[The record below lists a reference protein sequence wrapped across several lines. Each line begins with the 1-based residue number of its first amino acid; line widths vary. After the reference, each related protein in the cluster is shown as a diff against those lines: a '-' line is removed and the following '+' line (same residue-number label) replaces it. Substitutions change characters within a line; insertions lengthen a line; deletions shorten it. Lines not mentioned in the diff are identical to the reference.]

1 MKYELI
7 INDSITVN
15 NINLFR
21 IKALKSFSN
30 VGVNEL
36 GGYIQ
41 SEKNLSNTGNA
52 WVYDN
57 AWVSGDARVS
67 GDAQVY
73 GNARVYGDAWVYGNA
88 RVYGG
93 AQVSFQGEFITIGQ
107 FGDNYRY
114 LTISK
119 KDIINAG
126 CFSGNFSDF
135 KKAVTN
141 KYGSDY
147 GAYKNAIIIIENYL
161 NKKND

>member
-57 AWVSGDARVS
+57 ARVY

-73 GNARVYGDAWVYGNA
+73 GNARVYSNAWVYGDA
-88 RVYGG
+88 W
-93 AQVSFQGEFITIGQ
+93 VSFQGEFITIGQ
-107 FGDNYRY
+107 FGDNCRY

-135 KKAVTN
+135 KNAVTN

>member
-57 AWVSGDARVS
+57 AEVFD
-67 GDAQVY
+67 D
-73 GNARVYGDAWVYGNA
+73 ARVYGN
-88 RVYGG
+88 

-135 KKAVTN
+135 KNAVTN

>member
-57 AWVSGDARVS
+57 AWVFD
-67 GDAQVY
+67 D
-73 GNARVYGDAWVYGNA
+73 ARVYGN
-88 RVYGG
+88 

-135 KKAVTN
+135 KNAVTN

>member
-57 AWVSGDARVS
+57 ARVY

-73 GNARVYGDAWVYGNA
+73 GNARVYGRAWVFDDA
-88 RVYGG
+88 RVYGN

-135 KKAVTN
+135 KNAVTN

>member
-1 MKYELI
+1 
-7 INDSITVN
+7 
-15 NINLFR
+15 
-21 IKALKSFSN
+21 
-30 VGVNEL
+30 
-36 GGYIQ
+36 
-41 SEKNLSNTGNA
+41 
-52 WVYDN
+52 
-57 AWVSGDARVS
+57 
-67 GDAQVY
+67 
-73 GNARVYGDAWVYGNA
+73 
-88 RVYGG
+88 
-93 AQVSFQGEFITIGQ
+93 VSFQGEFITIGQ

-135 KKAVTN
+135 KNAVTN